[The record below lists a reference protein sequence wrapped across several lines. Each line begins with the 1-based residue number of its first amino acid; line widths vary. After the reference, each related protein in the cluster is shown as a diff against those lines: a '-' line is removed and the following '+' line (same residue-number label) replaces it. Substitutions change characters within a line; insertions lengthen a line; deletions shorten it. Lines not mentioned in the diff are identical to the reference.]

1 MRYLFLL
8 SIRIYWLIPVKNR
21 RVCIFKE
28 SCSRYVY
35 RITCKYGFIKGLSAF
50 KERKQQCKPGY
61 YAINNE
67 EIRLADKSIVERS
80 KLREC
85 LL

>member
-1 MRYLFLL
+1 MRYLLL
-8 SIRIYWLIPVKNR
+8 LGIRIYWLIPGKNR

-35 RITCKYGFIKGLSAF
+35 RITQKYGFKKGFSAF
-50 KERKQQCKPGY
+50 KERKQQCQPGY
-61 YAINNE
+61 YAINDNQ
-67 EIRLADKSIVERS
+67 IRLADKSIIERS
-80 KLREC
+80 MLREC